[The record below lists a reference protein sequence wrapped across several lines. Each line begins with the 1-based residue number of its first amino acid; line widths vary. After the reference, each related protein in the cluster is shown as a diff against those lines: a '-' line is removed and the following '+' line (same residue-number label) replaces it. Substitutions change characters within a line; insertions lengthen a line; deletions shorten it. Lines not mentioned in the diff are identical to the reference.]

1 MDVFSKTKRSGI
13 MKKIRSH
20 NSKPEIK
27 LRKYLYA
34 MGVRY
39 RLHKK
44 GLPGKPDICIGRIK
58 TAVFVHG
65 CFWHQHGCSRSN
77 MPKTNVAYWKPKLE
91 RNKSRDV
98 ENIKRIAEFNWKAI
112 VVWECQLKNVDEIK
126 EINNLIKSY
135 SKSMEA

>member
-1 MDVFSKTKRSGI
+1 
-13 MKKIRSH
+13 
-20 NSKPEIK
+20 
-27 LRKYLYA
+27 
-34 MGVRY
+34 
-39 RLHKK
+39 
-44 GLPGKPDICIGRIK
+44 
-58 TAVFVHG
+58 
-65 CFWHQHGCSRSN
+65 